1 MAITEILSNFV
12 IHLIE
17 TFGYTGIFIAM
28 TLESACIPLPSE
40 VIMPFAGFVVNEGKL
55 SLIGITLVGTLGNL
69 IGSLITY
76 YVGLKGGRPLLE
88 KYGKYILIT
97 KDKLNYVD
105 NIFNKY
111 GPITIFLGR
120 ILPGIRTFISLPA
133 GISRMNIKKFIIYTI
148 LGSLP
153 WTFALGYVGVLLNDK
168 WSIIRGYFHIFDII
182 LGLLIVLFILYLI
195 YKYRKSQTRDN
206 LSWTWI

>member
-182 LGLLIVLFILYLI
+182 LGLLIVLFILYLV
-195 YKYRKSQTRDN
+195 YKYRKSQTRNN
-206 LSWTWI
+206 LS

>member
-206 LSWTWI
+206 LS

>member
-182 LGLLIVLFILYLI
+182 LGLLIVLFILYLV
-195 YKYRKSQTRDN
+195 YKYRKSQTRNN

>member
-182 LGLLIVLFILYLI
+182 LGLLIVLFILYLV

-206 LSWTWI
+206 LS

>member
-182 LGLLIVLFILYLI
+182 LGLLIVLFILYLV